1 MTRFAAA
8 LSVVVGVM
16 VGAGCA
22 DEVTTEVELSGLVL
36 DRNTEAPIEGANVT
50 FRSDT
55 LDLATAT
62 TDSDGH
68 YEMIVETQVS
78 FGQVRAEHPDF
89 EPAEKSVYFDT
100 PQRRVDLLLRSV
112 TPGG

>member
-1 MTRFAAA
+1 MRRIAIA
-8 LSVVVGVM
+8 LFIVLC
-16 VGAGCA
+16 AGCA
-22 DEVTTEVELSGLVL
+22 EEVTTEVELSGLVL
-36 DRNTEAPIEGANVT
+36 DRATDAPVEGATVT

-55 LDLATAT
+55 LDVATAT

-78 FGQVRAEHPDF
+78 LGQVRAEHPDF

-100 PQRRVDLLLRSV
+100 PQRRIDLLLRSI

>member
-1 MTRFAAA
+1 MTRLAAA
-8 LSVVVGVM
+8 LLLM
-16 VGAGCA
+16 AGAGCA

-78 FGQVRAEHPDF
+78 LGQVRAEHPDF
-89 EPAEKSVYFDT
+89 EPAERSVYFDT
-100 PQRRVDLLLRSV
+100 PQRRIDLFLRSV